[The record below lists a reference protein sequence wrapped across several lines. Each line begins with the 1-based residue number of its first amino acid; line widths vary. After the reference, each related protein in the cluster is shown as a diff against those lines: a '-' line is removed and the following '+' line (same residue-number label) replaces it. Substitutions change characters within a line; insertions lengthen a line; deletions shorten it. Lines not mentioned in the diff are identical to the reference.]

1 MPTWPRMIP
10 TCNKW
15 SVTCYILHVCPVVIG
30 GALGGCVLQ
39 KVKEQSK
46 KIKSE
51 KKIKVCVCVCVCV
64 CATALCPYMVIEDS
78 CHIWSLKEVAIYG
91 H

>member
-64 CATALCPYMVIEDS
+64 CVQLPYA
-78 CHIWSLKEVAIYG
+78 HIWSLKVVAIYG

>member
-64 CATALCPYMVIEDS
+64 QLPYA
-78 CHIWSLKEVAIYG
+78 HIWSLKIVAIYG

>member
-15 SVTCYILHVCPVVIG
+15 SVTCYVLHVCPVVIG

-64 CATALCPYMVIEDS
+64 QLPYA
-78 CHIWSLKEVAIYG
+78 HIWSLKIVAIYG